1 VVEVVVARGGFLEE
15 FAAAVAEEFVE
26 ADLDFEGFVFVFV
39 VDVLVGGFDEGDGL
53 FGGGGAEDVAE
64 RDILEAF
71 ALADVVVLWMV
82 SVFV

>member
-1 VVEVVVARGGFLEE
+1 LEE

>member
-1 VVEVVVARGGFLEE
+1 MEE

-26 ADLDFEGFVFVFV
+26 ADLDFEGFVFVLV
-39 VDVLVGGFDEGDGL
+39 VDVLVGGLDEGDGL

>member
-1 VVEVVVARGGFLEE
+1 MAQ
-15 FAAAVAEEFVE
+15 EFVQ

-64 RDILEAF
+64 GDVFEAF
-71 ALADVVVLWMV
+71 ALADVVVLWNV
-82 SVFV
+82 LV